1 MPDGPL
7 RVKQQELRM
16 SKSRLLCPKL
26 RTSKGR
32 TEFYRDG
39 PKRDLGAGGAG
50 RQIQCGSRDRL
61 RLRKHVNDL
70 VGHAVHDQHLILH
83 FHVQVVTQFRYLR
96 QNRCW

>member
-1 MPDGPL
+1 
-7 RVKQQELRM
+7 M
-16 SKSRLLCPKL
+16 SKSGLLCPKL

-32 TEFYRDG
+32 TEFCRENAILA
-39 PKRDLGAGGAG
+39 RRIIHAGGAG

-61 RLRKHVNDL
+61 RLREHVNNL

-83 FHVQVVTQFRYLR
+83 FHVHVVTQFRYLR